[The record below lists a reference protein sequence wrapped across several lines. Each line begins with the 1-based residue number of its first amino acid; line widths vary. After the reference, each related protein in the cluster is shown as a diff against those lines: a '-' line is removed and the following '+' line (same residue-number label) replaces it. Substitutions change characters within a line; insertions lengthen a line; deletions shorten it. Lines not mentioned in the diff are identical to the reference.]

1 MIRRVTNLLRGL
13 LIAAIAFA
21 VGSIAGSS
29 AYVHTSL
36 AEITQNPSAFNGKLV
51 EVETFA
57 QLDLVFDK
65 EWTLGEPFEK
75 REVFTFL
82 ELSNTPRSLRER
94 LAADIT
100 EDKYNRVRVIARGR
114 LRDNC
119 ETDSG
124 IITCCFGTSITL
136 QEAEI
141 TPIAPVERYTR
152 PKQ

>member
-1 MIRRVTNLLRGL
+1 MFRRVTNLLRGL

-21 VGSIAGSS
+21 IGSIAGSS
-29 AYVHTSL
+29 TYVHTSL
-36 AEITQNPSAFNGKLV
+36 EEITQNPSAFDGKLV

-57 QLDLVFDK
+57 QLELVFDN

-75 REVFTFL
+75 QEVFTFL
-82 ELSNTPRSLRER
+82 QLSATPRSLRER

-100 EDKYNRVRVIARGR
+100 ENEYNRVRVIARGR

-119 ETDSG
+119 PTDWGS
-124 IITCCFGTSITL
+124 TCCFGTSITL
-136 QEAEI
+136 QEAQI